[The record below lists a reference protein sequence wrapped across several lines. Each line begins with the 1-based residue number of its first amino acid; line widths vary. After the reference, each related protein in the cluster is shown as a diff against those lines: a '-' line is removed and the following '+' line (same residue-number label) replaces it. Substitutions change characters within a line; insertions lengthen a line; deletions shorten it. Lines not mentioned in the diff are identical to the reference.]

1 MDKHAFS
8 IIGRRGRRRRRR
20 TAMIYLIFVII
31 IKKCSTIYSIVSWRV
46 SVPILYYMKKLVI
59 SVDSIIEVQLFL

>member
-8 IIGRRGRRRRRR
+8 IIRRRGRRRR

-31 IKKCSTIYSIVSWRV
+31 IKKCSTIYSIVSRRV
-46 SVPILYYMKKLVI
+46 LVPILYYMKKLVI
-59 SVDSIIEVQLFL
+59 SVGSIIEV

>member
-8 IIGRRGRRRRRR
+8 IIRRRGRRRR
-20 TAMIYLIFVII
+20 TAMIYLIFVLI

-59 SVDSIIEVQLFL
+59 SVGSIIEVQLFL